1 MNTHNKFNNETKITG
16 IIGHP
21 IKHSYSPFMH
31 NIAYELLDLN
41 YLFLPFD
48 VPQSNLKAAIRGMT
62 ALGIKGLNVT
72 VPHKEN
78 VISLVKNISE
88 EVGIVGAANTIV
100 NDNGTLSAYNT
111 DVYGVM
117 ETLLPYKEKIA
128 NSEVSIIGCGGASR
142 SVVYALLRNFRPE
155 KINLINRNEVR
166 AEQLKEYFAAKMHFN
181 NFKTYN
187 LYNSPID
194 NILKDSQLV
203 VNSTSVGMYPNIDD
217 SVVNSFEAFNKD
229 QIVFD
234 MVYNPLNTKLLML
247 ADAAGATTLDGL
259 TMFVHQGAKA
269 FELWTGVEMP
279 VDKIFKALKL
289 HISPVN

>member
-1 MNTHNKFNNETKITG
+1 MNTHNKFNIDTQITG

-31 NIAYELLDLN
+31 NIAFELLNLN

-48 VPQSNLKAAIRGMT
+48 VPPSNLKSAIKGMT

-72 VPHKEN
+72 IPHKEN
-78 VISLVKNISE
+78 VIPLVKNVSE
-88 EVGIVGAANTIV
+88 EVSIVGAANTIV
-100 NDNGTLSAYNT
+100 NDNGTLNAYNT
-111 DVYGVM
+111 DVFGVM

-128 NSEVSIIGCGGASR
+128 NAEVSILGSGGASR
-142 SVVYALLRNFRPE
+142 SVIYSLLRNFRPE

-166 AEQLKEYFAAKMHFN
+166 ADQLKEYFTAKMHFN
-181 NFKTYN
+181 NFKTYS

-194 NILKDSQLV
+194 EILKRSQLI

-217 SVVNSFEAFNKD
+217 SVISSYEAFTKD

-234 MVYNPLNTKLLML
+234 MVYNPLKTKLLML
-247 ADAAGATTLDGL
+247 ADAAGAKTLDGL
-259 TMFVHQGAKA
+259 TMFVYQGAKA
-269 FELWTGVEMP
+269 FELWTGLEMP
-279 VDKIFKALKL
+279 VEKIFKALKL
-289 HISPVN
+289 HISPVS